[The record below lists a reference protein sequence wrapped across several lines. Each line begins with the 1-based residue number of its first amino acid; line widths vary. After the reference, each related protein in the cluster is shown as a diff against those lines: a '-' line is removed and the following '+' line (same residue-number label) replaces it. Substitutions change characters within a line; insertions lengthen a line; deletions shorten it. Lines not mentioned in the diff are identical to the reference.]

1 MGLFREYQGYIDQL
15 ADCYHLKREDSY
27 IVLECIKQAKA
38 NTQTVQE
45 AIKLAEIEQKILAY
59 QHEISSDYKQ

>member
-1 MGLFREYQGYIDQL
+1 MGLFQDYNSAISEI
-15 ADCYHLKREDSY
+15 ADCYHLRREDSH

-38 NTQTVQE
+38 NTQSGQE

-59 QHEISSDYKQ
+59 QREIKEGR